1 MTSGYK
7 LEISLYSISS
17 KQLVIIYYM
26 TNLFHCYFRF
36 LEKCNLEVL
45 LLQSLE
51 MHANRQKPFVR
62 KLLAALNR
70 SWDRI
75 EKSEL
80 ARGMFLRDELLR

>member
-1 MTSGYK
+1 
-7 LEISLYSISS
+7 
-17 KQLVIIYYM
+17 
-26 TNLFHCYFRF
+26 
-36 LEKCNLEVL
+36 

-62 KLLAALNR
+62 KVGKLLAALNR

-80 ARGMFLRDELLR
+80 AREKFLRDELLKVNTAACS